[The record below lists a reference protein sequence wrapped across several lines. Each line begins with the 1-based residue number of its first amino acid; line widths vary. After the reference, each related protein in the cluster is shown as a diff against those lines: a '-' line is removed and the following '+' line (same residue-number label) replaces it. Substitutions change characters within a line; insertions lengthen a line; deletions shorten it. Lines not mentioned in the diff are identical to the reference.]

1 MANVNS
7 CCLIT
12 SNSIKLNL
20 EFILDRQNLIIT
32 IPMNANIDPNVPFT
46 LDIQYTL
53 LNTSPSVSF
62 FGPFITPLKY
72 PQLTIQNY
80 KSQARWWMPCLDG
93 LHDKYTLEFQFTL
106 PGNVH
111 AINNNTVFQ
120 NLPMIVLC
128 SGQLNG
134 RVQHPTIL
142 DHVIYSYSVTTPI
155 SPASVVVSVGPFESI
170 KFSYFKPI
178 VKNDNSED
186 MERLCLIDVKQPPIC
201 PANMPE
207 KAKEDILTGQ
217 LFSPFD
223 DTSSIRC
230 ELMNLKSALVLQM
243 MEKRFG
249 KNLLSKLANK
259 IMVTQM
265 SGELTTGLGTLQ
277 FLKLA
282 RKVSGKL
289 ELKEFAD
296 QWIFGSGCP
305 IFTCTY
311 NFNRKKMGPI
321 TIRVQE
327 PGGTFDTEIRLE
339 EYFKQY
345 DIIYHTK
352 YKRIRRGATKKTK
365 KGAGGE
371 EEEEEEEIEE
381 EEQKEDADPDNPN
394 EVIAEPDRITFE
406 WIRIDPDCVWLCY
419 KTFEQD
425 DFMWNSVLRQDKDIC
440 AQYEAIRALGTMPS
454 IATCATLT
462 SILKDNNFYYRL
474 RSEAAYALVHFDT
487 AELEYM
493 GLTNLIKYYKD
504 SHCYPDS
511 DRNFPKRNNFEDLQ
525 EYFISNSVLTAI
537 SYFRDNR
544 GWSPT
549 KCRTLLLDLL
559 CLNDN
564 THNPYT
570 DSTFLA
576 ILIDCLG
583 QTFLQRSKNA
593 NDLTWCLTERIQYKD
608 IRVIRKEDVEEFD
621 FPEEAE
627 VWTHQNSET
636 VKVFFEES
644 DHPLLETAIKEV
656 HRLLLK
662 DRIAPSHQNAV
673 TVACLEILSKWEIA
687 GFVQPNVPLFLYY
700 SRFGHYNA
708 IRKTAIESLIMTTS
722 LREESVTKYLAA
734 LCIKDPDATIRYTTA
749 KSLMSF
755 IALCIHQIEN
765 ASQPEARKKTL
776 KTHLQIL
783 TDMWLPLTE
792 YDLSRTHVDFRDLI
806 DFPVFKHLSKICEMA
821 REFSPV
827 KQKLKFKMPAML
839 PPKETKQEK
848 VAFVQSTGMEVDTLP
863 IPLKVKSTPVALP
876 TNQSKTKKIGVAR
889 PKSASTPTKKAETVI
904 QHAPVPI
911 VPLPVVLPAHLERC
925 GKVFK
930 KLLSHPNSHWFMAP
944 VDPVALN
951 LPTYFQIIKN
961 PMDLGTIKKKL
972 ERGDY
977 ETELSFAEDV
987 RLVFANAT
995 SFNPPGSQ
1003 VYIDASLLRMSFN
1016 REFDEQSNSNA
1027 ATKSFQE
1034 IAQIIVEKLWESTH
1048 SAIFRYPVDGT
1059 LYPEYYNAIKTPIDL
1074 QTIVGKIV
1082 DLKYKSLYEFD
1093 EDIAL
1098 LLSNCFTFNKKG
1110 TFGFAAGTELQNLYQ
1125 RLIKPKITIKP
1136 VNIAPA
1142 KPPVVKVETPKAA
1155 APLPVKVN
1163 PPTPKI
1169 RLTMPKMVSSPKV
1182 ETPTPK
1188 IPKLKL
1194 VLPPKPTPPPPKPT
1208 PKIIF
1213 KLKPLKKDNKLERNQ
1228 RDDIVPELEFHT
1240 KKTEPRKRL
1249 LRSLFT
1255 NWEMSQFPKHLPQA
1269 IQNAERHDLIR
1280 GRLKKMQTSLDK
1292 DELSKGFKK
1301 HNRGFHLGV
1310 DSLPLSELAH
1320 VEESELNEDLQKLC
1334 KPAAN
1339 ITIDPIIHE
1348 TNERNKLNQQK
1359 QVKKAKDTV
1368 VFNNGYLGVS
1378 EFSTSSINHLQH
1390 VRMIADDLND
1400 LMRKENV
1407 VDDQNN
1413 LWFDDDEDIHQITAK
1428 MLLDYKEPSINIVP
1442 TISEDPILQSHSH
1455 VLKSNRSKDRPKL
1468 HFKIQSRYLR
1478 PRGRQV
1484 IFDFNLLLKEKEF
1497 LESRNAIDEN
1507 SNSIHGSHK
1516 TSEIRGEK
1524 SYNMRNYQSQVS
1536 KRIPKDFIVAI
1547 DEPVANVKETYTNQ
1561 SSLSNIDFLDEN
1573 LTRFKEVE
1581 ELYNEIMKSVDKT
1594 KMEREE
1600 DLEYVYACPPAPA
1613 DQAFEEFFATNRTL
1627 LLRTTKPKKKEV
1639 TPQGDDLIQTPNTRN
1654 EIWLKTHYKKGLTAD
1669 AFRRNRKGAM
1679 KKIQSSRYNFKYNF
1693 GGYIPSNVPKK
1704 KKKATFVTVEEYDD
1718 FVGDKFCNF
1727 LPLLIFQDQREKEKL
1742 QEIEDLKNSIDVDVE
1757 RERIQKQLETEK
1769 AEKIKSI
1776 FTPQPGHWN
1785 PEILDYI
1792 DEMRKPKEAPIP
1804 DEKLNKNEKAVEE
1817 EKPIENPQSELAS
1830 LWLKLQMPA
1839 DQKIDMAIKYGSHQF
1854 RNVDQAI
1861 RLWQEV
1867 SNLIMERES
1876 LLVEIE
1882 SFEMTASDPM

>member
-1 MANVNS
+1 MKDYEITHCITSLYLDFSSKVISGQCLITISPNSRLLNCTLYLAMANVNS

-12 SNSIKLNL
+12 SNSVKLNL
-20 EFILDRQNLIIT
+20 DFILDRQNLIIT

-178 VKNDNSED
+178 VKNDNSEVPDENVNDQALVTSPSRVEVFFPPWYKKSIHSTCFYLPQALEHIEQWTGASYPFSSLQIVFSETSRSPIVTGAQIIIASCNLLIDETIIDHVFQTRFYLCTAIAHQWFGHYITPNTWDDIWLIVGFARWIAYQCLKRMHGNNEMKFRTQKD

-207 KAKEDILTGQ
+207 KAKDDILTGQ
-217 LFSPFD
+217 SFSPFD

-311 NFNRKKMGPI
+311 NFNRKKMVIELKIRQRSSNYGMGPI

-792 YDLSRTHVDFRDLI
+792 DLI

-863 IPLKVKSTPVALP
+863 IPMKVKSTPVALP

-1016 REFDEQSNSNA
+1016 REFDEQSNSNTSA
-1027 ATKSFQE
+1027 KSFQE

-1125 RLIKPKITIKP
+1125 RLIK
-1136 VNIAPA
+1136 VN
-1142 KPPVVKVETPKAA
+1142 
-1155 APLPVKVN
+1155 
-1163 PPTPKI
+1163 
-1169 RLTMPKMVSSPKV
+1169 S
-1182 ETPTPK
+1182 
-1188 IPKLKL
+1188 
-1194 VLPPKPTPPPPKPT
+1194 
-1208 PKIIF
+1208 
-1213 KLKPLKKDNKLERNQ
+1213 
-1228 RDDIVPELEFHT
+1228 
-1240 KKTEPRKRL
+1240 
-1249 LRSLFT
+1249 
-1255 NWEMSQFPKHLPQA
+1255 
-1269 IQNAERHDLIR
+1269 
-1280 GRLKKMQTSLDK
+1280 
-1292 DELSKGFKK
+1292 
-1301 HNRGFHLGV
+1301 
-1310 DSLPLSELAH
+1310 
-1320 VEESELNEDLQKLC
+1320 
-1334 KPAAN
+1334 
-1339 ITIDPIIHE
+1339 
-1348 TNERNKLNQQK
+1348 
-1359 QVKKAKDTV
+1359 V
-1368 VFNNGYLGVS
+1368 VF
-1378 EFSTSSINHLQH
+1378 
-1390 VRMIADDLND
+1390 
-1400 LMRKENV
+1400 
-1407 VDDQNN
+1407 
-1413 LWFDDDEDIHQITAK
+1413 
-1428 MLLDYKEPSINIVP
+1428 
-1442 TISEDPILQSHSH
+1442 
-1455 VLKSNRSKDRPKL
+1455 
-1468 HFKIQSRYLR
+1468 
-1478 PRGRQV
+1478 
-1484 IFDFNLLLKEKEF
+1484 
-1497 LESRNAIDEN
+1497 
-1507 SNSIHGSHK
+1507 
-1516 TSEIRGEK
+1516 
-1524 SYNMRNYQSQVS
+1524 
-1536 KRIPKDFIVAI
+1536 
-1547 DEPVANVKETYTNQ
+1547 
-1561 SSLSNIDFLDEN
+1561 
-1573 LTRFKEVE
+1573 
-1581 ELYNEIMKSVDKT
+1581 
-1594 KMEREE
+1594 
-1600 DLEYVYACPPAPA
+1600 
-1613 DQAFEEFFATNRTL
+1613 
-1627 LLRTTKPKKKEV
+1627 
-1639 TPQGDDLIQTPNTRN
+1639 
-1654 EIWLKTHYKKGLTAD
+1654 
-1669 AFRRNRKGAM
+1669 
-1679 KKIQSSRYNFKYNF
+1679 
-1693 GGYIPSNVPKK
+1693 
-1704 KKKATFVTVEEYDD
+1704 
-1718 FVGDKFCNF
+1718 
-1727 LPLLIFQDQREKEKL
+1727 
-1742 QEIEDLKNSIDVDVE
+1742 
-1757 RERIQKQLETEK
+1757 
-1769 AEKIKSI
+1769 
-1776 FTPQPGHWN
+1776 
-1785 PEILDYI
+1785 
-1792 DEMRKPKEAPIP
+1792 
-1804 DEKLNKNEKAVEE
+1804 
-1817 EKPIENPQSELAS
+1817 
-1830 LWLKLQMPA
+1830 
-1839 DQKIDMAIKYGSHQF
+1839 
-1854 RNVDQAI
+1854 
-1861 RLWQEV
+1861 
-1867 SNLIMERES
+1867 
-1876 LLVEIE
+1876 
-1882 SFEMTASDPM
+1882 